1 MVEVYQDKPEMSPSC
16 PQLMLCAKDVRVRRS
31 RSNRKL
37 TTCALVLLSYKS
49 WPELTLTTLSVISSF
64 FISLQLN

>member
-37 TTCALVLLSYKS
+37 TTCVLVLLSYKS
-49 WPELTLTTLSVISSF
+49 WPEH
-64 FISLQLN
+64 